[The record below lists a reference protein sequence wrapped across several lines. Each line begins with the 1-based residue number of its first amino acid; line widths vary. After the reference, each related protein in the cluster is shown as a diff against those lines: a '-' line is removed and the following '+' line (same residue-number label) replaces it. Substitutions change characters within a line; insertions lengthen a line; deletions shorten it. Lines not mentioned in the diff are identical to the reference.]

1 MSAGQANWPWIALLA
16 LGAYHGV
23 NPGMGWLFAV
33 ALGLQEKRRRAVL
46 QAIPPLVVGHLIS
59 VGVIV
64 ALVVALEAAVPLSLL
79 RVVTAIVLIVFGLS
93 RLVRARHPRW
103 VGMQV
108 GFRDL
113 TLWSFLMASG
123 HGAGLMLVPIILAW
137 PRTASIAH
145 ATSGGM
151 EHSMHLPAG
160 IHGAALGKPTLWLLA
175 VGVHTFAYLAVMAV
189 VAFLVYAKFGVAILR
204 SAWLN
209 LDLIWAIVLITTGV
223 LTLFL

>member
-1 MSAGQANWPWIALLA
+1 MSAAQASWPWIALLA

-46 QAIPPLVVGHLIS
+46 QAIPPLVLGHLIS
-59 VGVIV
+59 VGAIV
-64 ALVVALEAAVPLSLL
+64 ALVVTLEAALPISLL
-79 RVVTAIVLIVFGLS
+79 RIVAAIVLIGFGLS
-93 RLVRARHPRW
+93 RLLRARHPRW

-137 PRTASIAH
+137 PANPSAAH
-145 ATSGGM
+145 MTSGGM
-151 EHSMHLPAG
+151 THSMPLPAG
-160 IHGAALGKPTLWLLA
+160 FHGPALAKPTLWLLA
-175 VGVHTFAYLAVMAV
+175 VGIHTFAYLAVMAL
-189 VAFLVYAKFGVAILR
+189 VASLVYAKFGVAILR
-204 SAWLN
+204 RAWLN
-209 LDLIWAIVLITTGV
+209 LDLIWAIVLIATGV
-223 LTLFL
+223 LALFL

>member
-1 MSAGQANWPWIALLA
+1 MTAAQSSWPWVALLV
-16 LGAYHGV
+16 LGAYHGL

-33 ALGLQEKRRRAVL
+33 ALGLQGKRRGAVL
-46 QAIPPLVVGHLIS
+46 QAIPPLVLGHLIS
-59 VGVIV
+59 VGAIV
-64 ALVVALEAAVPLSLL
+64 ALVVALEATLPVSLL
-79 RVVTAIVLIVFGLS
+79 RIVAAIVLMAFGLS

-123 HGAGLMLVPIILAW
+123 HGAGLMLVPIILSW
-137 PRTASIAH
+137 PRNASTIH
-145 ATSGGM
+145 ATTGM
-151 EHSMHLPAG
+151 GHAMHLPAG
-160 IHGAALGKPTLWLLA
+160 VHSAALGKPTLWLLA
-175 VGVHTFAYLAVMAV
+175 VGVHTFAYLAVMAL
-189 VAFLVYAKFGVAILR
+189 VAYLVYVKFGVAILR

-209 LDLIWAIVLITTGV
+209 LDLIWAIVLMATGV